1 MKVITIGRS
10 TENNDIVVNDEKVS
24 RNHLQMV
31 MDDNGN
37 YSVVDLEST
46 NGTYVNGQRISG
58 EVRLR
63 PGDEVR
69 IGQTVL
75 PWQNYFATSSQPP
88 IVNHPMP
95 PQSPKP
101 NPNRTWIY
109 IVIGAALLLLIGG
122 GVAWKIYHD
131 KQNEKIEQEEKD
143 KEEKERQLEQEA
155 NDARVEAARLSV
167 EAARLSEEAEAAA
180 RRAAESKS
188 KEDQEK
194 ADIAAR
200 KAEEAKQIALQK
212 ETEWQ
217 NMKAELDAARAA
229 QQEAEAQSVMANQA
243 KEEAEQE
250 SQQAQEEARKAKE
263 ALEYAETETR
273 LTKEFYGLISKIK
286 PKEGLLGADYYQ
298 KICDELKWTPRKGE
312 DNKEFIIRRFDNGDN
327 AQKQRIVSA
336 VRKVLGQQVKDE
348 IKAETEVDT
357 IGEQEGQPNPKSN
370 DTIKQ

>member
-1 MKVITIGRS
+1 MKVITLGRS

-131 KQNEKIEQEEKD
+131 KQKEKIEQEEKN
-143 KEEKERQLEQEA
+143 KEREERQLEQEA
-155 NDARVEAARLSV
+155 NDARVEAARLS
-167 EAARLSEEAEAAA
+167 EEAEIAA
-180 RRAAESKS
+180 RKAAETKS
-188 KEDQEK
+188 EKDKKEAEL
-194 ADIAAR
+194 AAR
-200 KAEEAKQIALQK
+200 KAEEANRLAQQK
-212 ETEWQ
+212 EAEW
-217 NMKAELDAARAA
+217 KKIKVELDAANKAREAA
-229 QQEAEAQSVMANQA
+229 EQKSELDSIAKVNAEKKVKDAQNEADEANKA
-243 KEEAEQE
+243 KEYAE
-250 SQQAQEEARKAKE
+250 EEAR
-263 ALEYAETETR
+263 
-273 LTKEFYGLISKIK
+273 LTKKFYRLISQVQPKILMWD
-286 PKEGLLGADYYQ
+286 PDYFQ
-298 KICDELKWTPRKGE
+298 KICNELKWKVSE
-312 DNKEFIIRRFDNGDN
+312 DVDKKEYIINKFEEGNN
-327 AQKQRIVSA
+327 VQKQSIINA
-336 VRKVLGQQVKDE
+336 VEKVLGQQKKEAAVVKPVE
-348 IKAETEVDT
+348 ESAKEPETIT
-357 IGEQEGQPNPKSN
+357 N
-370 DTIKQ
+370 DTIVKEQ